1 MKNALFLI
9 TAMAF
14 LAGCPKTTT
23 TTTPTGGGTMSPIQT
38 AGCDVETAILGTAAS
53 AVATALSCTA
63 TAAIQSSLTVALGNA
78 NLCAS
83 PIVSGTT
90 MSALKSEAHSA
101 AKPMGVVGNLAC
113 PIAINTIV
121 GFLSNSVPAA
131 WGCSVSSSA
140 SALSATLTAACEAAV
155 PI

>member
-1 MKNALFLI
+1 MKKILFLL
-9 TAMAF
+9 TTMAF
-14 LAGCPKTTT
+14 LGGCPKTATA
-23 TTTPTGGGTMSPIQT
+23 PTGTMSPIQT

-53 AVATALSCTA
+53 AVASALSCTGS
-63 TAAIQSSLTVALGNA
+63 AAIQASLTVALGNA

-90 MSALKSEAHSA
+90 MAALKSEASA
-101 AKPMGVVGNLAC
+101 KAKPMGVVGNLAC

-121 GFLSNSVPAA
+121 GFLSNSVPTT
-131 WGCSVSSSA
+131 WGCSATSSA
-140 SALSATLTAACEAAV
+140 SALVSVLTAACESAV